1 MWKPKWTQH
10 VSLFMLCV
18 IAIFIMRELFSPLR
32 EGVKN
37 KKGKKGKKKGVA
49 KPKKA
54 KKAKGPKKIK
64 KKKKKSKGV
73 PAACSNAATAAS
85 KNRFDKAAS
94 DPAGLQQELLGGPYS
109 YSDQI
114 KGPAEI
120 GMSSKGTLKALAK
133 DIQGIQKYIQ
143 LLVTGKS
150 KASKTGGPLGD
161 KYFLKTGGKCMDPV
175 TKQKQD
181 RYIYINNVPQGNIPL
196 ISSAA
201 GMNFSDFRGLI
212 PGMVSNM
219 GAINPVAILG
229 AFRAGSTP
237 ECQKV
242 TLQTINNQNQKS
254 TETHYVTTV
263 DLQNMD
269 PCTFRN
275 KVNPVTK
282 IKCRQGFTSM
292 QPYGYLL
299 HEEEDND
306 TRSQSSDSSDSDS
319 DEEEEEE
326 EEEQAGDYLAS
337 LSEDPMVKAYFTSL
351 GFLGILIVYRLMTKN
366 K

>member
-32 EGVKN
+32 EGVQNKKG
-37 KKGKKGKKKGVA
+37 KKGKKGKKKGGG

-54 KKAKGPKKIK
+54 NK

-269 PCTFRN
+269 PCTFLN

-299 HEEEDND
+299 HEEEDDD
-306 TRSQSSDSSDSDS
+306 TRSQSSESSDSDE
-319 DEEEEEE
+319 DEEEE

-351 GFLGILIVYRLMTKN
+351 GVLGILIVYRLMTKN

>member
-37 KKGKKGKKKGVA
+37 KKDKKGKKGKKKGGA

-54 KKAKGPKKIK
+54 KKKKR
-64 KKKKKSKGV
+64 KGV
-73 PAACSNAATAAS
+73 SAACSNAATAAS

-201 GMNFSDFRGLI
+201 GMNFSDARGLI
-212 PGMVSNM
+212 PGMVSNLS
-219 GAINPVAILG
+219 AINPVAILG

-242 TLQTINNQNQKS
+242 TLQTINNANQKS

-269 PCTFRN
+269 PCTFLNR
-275 KVNPVTK
+275 VNPVTK
-282 IKCRQGFTSM
+282 LKCRQGFTSM

-299 HEEEDND
+299 HEEEEDD
-306 TRSQSSDSSDSDS
+306 IRSQSSDSTNDSSS
-319 DEEEEEE
+319 DEEEQ
-326 EEEQAGDYLAS
+326 EEQAGDYLAS
-337 LSEDPMVKAYFTSL
+337 LSEDPLVKAYFTSL
-351 GFLGILIVYRLMTKN
+351 GFLGILILYRLMTKN

>member
-54 KKAKGPKKIK
+54 KKAKKA
-64 KKKKKSKGV
+64 KKKKSKGV

-175 TKQKQD
+175 TKKLQD
-181 RYIYINNVPQGNIPL
+181 RYIYVNNVPQGNIPL

-201 GMNFSDFRGLI
+201 GMNFSDARGLI
-212 PGMVSNM
+212 PGMVSNLN
-219 GAINPVAILG
+219 AINPVAILG
-229 AFRAGSTP
+229 AFRAGSNP
-237 ECQKV
+237 ECQKI
-242 TLQTINNQNQKS
+242 TLQTINNLNQKS

-269 PCTFRN
+269 PCTFLN

-282 IKCRQGFTSM
+282 LKCRQGFTSM

-299 HEEEDND
+299 HEEEDDED
-306 TRSQSSDSSDSDS
+306 TRSQSSESSDSSSGSSSSDS
-319 DEEEEEE
+319 EEEEH
-326 EEEQAGDYLAS
+326 AGNYLAS
-337 LSEDPMVKAYFTSL
+337 LSEDPLVKAYFTSL
-351 GFLGILIVYRLMTKN
+351 GFLGILILYRLMTKN

>member
-10 VSLFMLCV
+10 VSLFILCIV
-18 IAIFIMRELFSPLR
+18 SLLIMRELFNPMR
-32 EGVKN
+32 EGVQN
-37 KKGKKGKKKGVA
+37 
-49 KPKKA
+49 
-54 KKAKGPKKIK
+54 K
-64 KKKKKSKGV
+64 KKKKKGGGKPKKANKKKKKKKKAKAKAV

-94 DPAGLQQELLGGPYS
+94 DPASLQEETIGGPYS

-161 KYFLKTGGKCMDPV
+161 KYFLNTGGKCMDPV

-219 GAINPVAILG
+219 SSLNPVAILG

-242 TLQTINNQNQKS
+242 TLQTINNANKKS

-269 PCTFRN
+269 PCTFLN

-282 IKCRQGFTSM
+282 LKCRQGFTSM

-299 HEEEDND
+299 HEEEEEDD
-306 TRSQSSDSSDSDS
+306 IRSQSSESSNDSSSD
-319 DEEEEEE
+319 EE

-337 LSEDPMVKAYFTSL
+337 LTEDPIVKAYFTSL
-351 GFLGILIVYRLMTKN
+351 GFLGIFILYRIMTKN